1 MASTGLSLLQKVAK
15 SVSES
20 TTKEEGIENLT
31 KAFNLFSQE
40 TTRLEAAYENLRA
53 KLHTVNLELE
63 ESNRRLN
70 QNFVE
75 LDSVTNYLDGILSHM
90 QQGILF
96 MGLSGDV
103 TTFNAAAE
111 EILGYKR
118 EKVLF
123 SQFWDH
129 FDDKIFGFSM
139 GKAIEE
145 KLSDKS
151 FFTALSN
158 EYGSK
163 DVEVTLTF
171 VGQGP
176 ELNHGLIVMLRDVT
190 EVFRLQRL
198 ATRNNR
204 LEELGEMAA
213 SVAHEIRNPL
223 GGIEGFAS
231 LLCRDLVDRPE
242 SQNMASQIVE
252 GTRAL
257 NNLVSRVLDYSR
269 PIDMYYE
276 QIDLVSFV
284 EKNKKFILMDHSFPK
299 NVSLVLESECES
311 LEAHVDPNLINS
323 VLYNLIFNAAQALP
337 EGGRVVISLEDEG
350 QNFVLKVADTG
361 VGISAENLEKIF
373 SPFFTTKHNGNGF
386 GLSEVY
392 KVVQA
397 HDGTIEVNSELDQG
411 TAFVI
416 RIPKAVK
423 RPEGGCAWQ

>member
-1 MASTGLSLLQKVAK
+1 
-15 SVSES
+15 
-20 TTKEEGIENLT
+20 
-31 KAFNLFSQE
+31 
-40 TTRLEAAYENLRA
+40 
-53 KLHTVNLELE
+53 
-63 ESNRRLN
+63 
-70 QNFVE
+70 
-75 LDSVTNYLDGILSHM
+75 
-90 QQGILF
+90 
-96 MGLSGDV
+96 
-103 TTFNAAAE
+103 
-111 EILGYKR
+111 
-118 EKVLF
+118 
-123 SQFWDH
+123 
-129 FDDKIFGFSM
+129 
-139 GKAIEE
+139 
-145 KLSDKS
+145 
-151 FFTALSN
+151 
-158 EYGSK
+158 
-163 DVEVTLTF
+163 
-171 VGQGP
+171 
-176 ELNHGLIVMLRDVT
+176 
-190 EVFRLQRL
+190 RLQRL